1 MVFPAS
7 HGVSRAPQYSGTVSR
22 KIAMFRL
29 RDSHPL
35 WLSIPGAFSYTNDF
49 VTSRVNPETAPQ
61 PCPYCYEQFG
71 LFPFRSPLLRESLI
85 DFSSWGY

>member
-1 MVFPAS
+1 
-7 HGVSRAPQYSGTVSR
+7 
-22 KIAMFRL
+22 MFRL

-61 PCPYCYEQFG
+61 PCLYCYWQFG
-71 LFPFRSPLLRESLI
+71 LFPFRSPLLTESLLI
-85 DFSSWGY
+85 SFPAGTEMFQVPAFASLAYVFSQR